1 MELSGPSRPTVG
13 RSFWYTIALFL
24 ALIVFVNPLRET
36 ALQDDWSYSLMTK
49 HLLDTGEYKLHDWA
63 WANMP
68 FQIYWGGLFAKIG
81 GYSFSALRLSTLVL
95 CLFGCVTFFL
105 LCRRRSLPSQYS
117 TFLLL
122 VLISSPLF
130 FQFSF
135 TFMTDIPFLACI
147 VAAFLCYSLA
157 LESQN
162 YKWMLIG
169 SLAAAA
175 ATLTRQVG
183 VALIPALALLWFFGP
198 DRRKRLPFFLL
209 GVAAPLA
216 AGLWQVMYAHY
227 HPNWCWRVRS
237 NEQLAY
243 WKSPN
248 VLKIMFWRVTLILH
262 YLALYCLPFVFLGV
276 WVFLRHL
283 FSANRSTRRQK
294 IIVLT
299 ILLLIAAGLLI
310 GKQIKGLWLMPY
322 LPWNLE
328 FLRDSPY
335 ARLSTLVSTVGAV
348 IFGSIL
354 VRRYTDSPGWRNLTE
369 AEKLVDLV
377 TLFLLIQHLLFFAFG
392 DEYILVFLP
401 YTILALGRYFQE
413 KWKPFS
419 DLLFASCLLILF
431 GTALWTRMI
440 LAREEVYW
448 QGAEAAL
455 HAGASPY
462 EVLGY
467 GGWNAYYEFE
477 NFVRDSKN
485 QDIRNLNEFFLRW
498 DVRRRKDAQYF
509 FIATLERPIGRWTTI
524 ADFEYRNINLRKV
537 RVFVVKRPGFKP
549 E

>member
-1 MELSGPSRPTVG
+1 MDLSGPSRLTFG

-36 ALQDDWSYSLMTK
+36 ALQDDWSYALTTK

-68 FQIYWGGLFAKIG
+68 FQIYWGGLFAEIG
-81 GYSFSALRLSTLVL
+81 GYSFSSLRVSTLVL

-105 LCRRRSLPSQYS
+105 LCRRRGFPSDYS

-135 TFMTDIPFLACI
+135 TFMTDVPFLACLI
-147 VAAFLCYSLA
+147 TAFLCYSIGF
-157 LESQN
+157 EKQN
-162 YKWMLIG
+162 SKWIFTG

-175 ATLTRQVG
+175 ATMTRQVG
-183 VALIPALALLWFFGP
+183 VAFIPALALLWFFGP
-198 DRRKRLPFFLL
+198 ERRKRLPLL
-209 GVAAPLA
+209 LIGIAAPFA

-237 NEQLAY
+237 AEQWNY
-243 WKSPN
+243 WRSQSLPK
-248 VLKIMFWRVTLILH
+248 VIFWRITLVLQ
-262 YLALYCLPFVFLGV
+262 YLALYCLPLVLLGF
-276 WVFLRHL
+276 WTFIQHL
-283 FSANRSTRRQK
+283 LFGKKSGWTQK
-294 IIVLT
+294 MIVLAVVIIV
-299 ILLLIAAGLLI
+299 AAGLFT
-310 GKQIKGLWLMPY
+310 GKALRGAWLMPY

-328 FLRDSPY
+328 FLRGSSY
-335 ARLSTLVSTVGAV
+335 AKFTTAVSTAGA
-348 IFGSIL
+348 IIL
-354 VRRYTDSPGWRNLTE
+354 GTILIRRYTDSPGWRNLTQ

-401 YTILALGRYFQE
+401 YAILALGRCFRE

-431 GTALWTRMI
+431 GAALWTRLI
-440 LAREEVYW
+440 LSREEVYW
-448 QGAEAAL
+448 QGAELAVR
-455 HAGASPY
+455 AGASPR

-467 GGWNAYYEFE
+467 GGWNAYYDFE
-477 NFVRDSKN
+477 NFVADGRN
-485 QDIRNLNEFFLRW
+485 NDIQNLGEFFVRW
-498 DVRRRKDAQYF
+498 DAERRKHAKYF
-509 FIATLERPIGRWTTI
+509 FIATLEAPIGRWTTI
-524 ADFEYRNINLRKV
+524 GHSEYRNINLRKV
-537 RVFVVKRPGFKP
+537 RVFVVKREGFKP
-549 E
+549 